1 MLNVSPPGKH
11 LLFLAWLPSAA
22 LLWSNDRLVGP
33 TRCAIF
39 GGRSPG
45 GTFVLC
51 FRPHNCF
58 QAPQLASMVAGAAQ
72 NPLRWDMMISCF
84 EQHAAEWL
92 KALYQS
98 LLCPSCRLTADIV
111 FQLPLLNTL
120 ARIGRYTVQVERGNV
135 LRAGT
140 NTGQQFRSISNDLV
154 KLPNATQWRWTSWPP
169 GRLVHISSCIS
180 IARNLTYIVCSY
192 RFWSFE
198 SQGRKCP
205 RYTTPPTTSSWTPAF
220 RALERLL
227 LSLHP

>member
-1 MLNVSPPGKH
+1 MCY
-11 LLFLAWLPSAA
+11 F
-22 LLWSNDRLVGP
+22 R
-33 TRCAIF
+33 
-39 GGRSPG
+39 GRSPG
-45 GTFVLC
+45 VLSSC
-51 FRPHNCF
+51 VSDHTTVFRPPTRLNGGGGC
-58 QAPQLASMVAGAAQ
+58 AESPSMGYDT
-72 NPLRWDMMISCF
+72 LMF

-98 LLCPSCRLTADIV
+98 LLYPSCRLTADIV